1 MKKLF
6 ILPVLFFSISV
17 FGQELYVFTE
27 PASNMP
33 AKAIYVRTTGHFSG
47 TSQRYDRFTQRY
59 TPEVMLGISKKLM
72 VHVGGTL
79 SNMHTQQFK
88 GESIFLYG
96 QYRFLSVDDVHT
108 HFRMAAFVTASKS
121 FVPFHNEEVSLMG
134 DKTGIEAGL
143 IATQLWHKFALSG
156 TVSHTQLLDDSRYNK
171 VIYVP
176 SRLYKAISYSLS
188 AGYLLFPRE
197 YTSYK
202 QLNVNLYA
210 ELLAQQTLDRKTNYF
225 DLAPAV
231 QFIINSN
238 SKINIGYRFQI
249 AGNMDRMTQNHLLV
263 SFERAFLNAL
273 KKKSS

>member
-6 ILPVLFFSISV
+6 ILPILFFSISL

-33 AKAIYVRTTGHFSG
+33 AKAVYVRTTGHFSG

-72 VHVGGTL
+72 IHIGGTF
-79 SNMHTQQFK
+79 SNMHTTNMV
-88 GESIFLYG
+88 GESVFLYG
-96 QYRFLSVDDVHT
+96 KYRFLSNDDVHT
-108 HFRMAAFVTASKS
+108 HFRMAAFAMASKS

-134 DKTGIEAGL
+134 DKTGIEAGV

-156 TVSHTQLLDDSRYNK
+156 SVSHTQLLDESRFNK
-171 VIYVP
+171 VFYIP
-176 SRLYKAISYSLS
+176 SRLYKAMNYTLS

-197 YTSYK
+197 YKNYK
-202 QLNVNLYA
+202 QLNVNLYT
-210 ELLAQQTLDRKTNYF
+210 ELLAQQALDRKTNYI

-238 SKINIGYRFQI
+238 SKINIGYRFQLT
-249 AGNMDRMTQNHLLV
+249 GNMDRMTQNHLLV

-273 KKKSS
+273 RKKS

>member
-6 ILPVLFFSISV
+6 IIPILFFSISI

-33 AKAIYVRTTGHFSG
+33 AKSIFVKTAGRFSS

-72 VHVGGTL
+72 VHVGGTF
-79 SNMHTQQFK
+79 SNMHTQELT
-88 GESIFLYG
+88 GESIFLYSK
-96 QYRFLSVDDVHT
+96 YRFLSVDDVHT
-108 HFRMAAFVTASKS
+108 HFRMAAFVNASKS
-121 FVPFHNEEVSLMG
+121 FVPFHNEDVSLMG
-134 DKTGIEAGL
+134 DKTGVEAGV

-156 TVSHTQLLDDSRYNK
+156 TVSHAQLLDESRYNK
-171 VIYVP
+171 IIYVP
-176 SRLYKAISYSLS
+176 SRIYKAMSYSLS

-197 YTSYK
+197 YKDYK
-202 QLNVNLYA
+202 QLNVNLYT
-210 ELLAQQTLDRKTNYF
+210 EVLAQQTLDRKRNYI

-249 AGNMDRMTQNHLLV
+249 AGNIERMTQNYLLV

-273 KKKSS
+273 KKKS

>member
-6 ILPVLFFSISV
+6 ILPILVFSISL

-33 AKAIYVRTTGHFSG
+33 AKSIFVKTAGRFSS

-59 TPEVMLGISKKLM
+59 TPEVMLGVSKKLM
-72 VHVGGTL
+72 MHVGGTF
-79 SNMHTQQFK
+79 SNMHTNELT
-88 GESIFLYG
+88 GESIFLYSK
-96 QYRFLSVDDVHT
+96 YRFLSLDDVHT
-108 HFRMAAFVTASKS
+108 HFRMAAFVNASKS
-121 FVPFHNEEVSLMG
+121 FVPFHNEDVSLMG
-134 DKTGIEAGL
+134 DKTGVEAGV

-156 TVSHTQLLDDSRYNK
+156 TVSHAQLLDESRYNK
-171 VIYVP
+171 IIYVP
-176 SRLYKAISYSLS
+176 SRIYKAMSYSLS
-188 AGYLLFPRE
+188 AGYLLLPRE
-197 YTSYK
+197 YKNYK
-202 QLNVNLYA
+202 QLNVNLYT
-210 ELLAQQTLDRKTNYF
+210 ELLAQQTLDRKRNYV

-249 AGNMDRMTQNHLLV
+249 AGNIERMTQNYLLV

-273 KKKSS
+273 KKKS

>member
-6 ILPVLFFSISV
+6 ILPILLFSISL

-59 TPEVMLGISKKLM
+59 TPEVMVGISKKIM
-72 VHVGGTL
+72 VHIGGTL

-96 QYRFLSVDDVHT
+96 KYRFLSVDDVHT
-108 HFRMAAFVTASKS
+108 HFRMAAFATASKS

-134 DKTGIEAGL
+134 DKTGVEAGL

-156 TVSHTQLLDDSRYNK
+156 TVSHTQLLDKSRYNK

-176 SRLYKAISYSLS
+176 SRLYKSIDYTLS

-202 QLNVNLYA
+202 QLNVNLYT
-210 ELLAQQTLDRKTNYF
+210 ELLAQQTLDRKASYT
-225 DLAPAV
+225 DLAPAI

-273 KKKSS
+273 RKKS